1 MYVYTCNNLKVNFFG
16 NYVNILNYAHDGE
29 RMHNAHAESCMSSMY
44 DIPFCISMFLFGKE
58 N

>member
-16 NYVNILNYAHDGE
+16 NYVNVLNYAHDGE

-44 DIPFCISMFLFGKE
+44 DIPF
-58 N
+58 

>member
-29 RMHNAHAESCMSSMY
+29 RMHNAHAEICMSSMY